1 MDEDE
6 RGLRR
11 ELAVTLLGEL
21 ERLTDALV
29 ADIHAHSPLYA
40 SGRPV
45 SRADLRVTCRR
56 NVELALKDLGGLR
69 EAGCRI
75 EAAAAET
82 GRLRA
87 EQGMP
92 LATVLKAYRRGGRVI
107 WQAMADRMRDR
118 SPAEQRMVGDMAGA
132 VWETIDR
139 YSSVMAD
146 TYRITTLE
154 LQHREDSR
162 RGALFEALLDG
173 RGGDPAVAAAA
184 ADALGVPRRGR
195 YAVVVVAQDPAAPA
209 DPAPAL
215 EAVGLWSF
223 WRPRGERLAGLVRLG
238 AAGTDAGTGAGAG
251 KDPGTGAAGTEA
263 LAKVLRRDLGRAAG
277 ISPPFEELTLAD
289 QGLRLA
295 VRALGTLPP
304 GGAEVAELDERLVH
318 AVLGADRE
326 LAERLVVRHLDGV
339 LRSGAE
345 RKVLLETLRVWLDT
359 GCSAS
364 RTADR
369 LYCHRNTVLN
379 RIGRVAEL
387 TGRPAESGE
396 ARLGWALA
404 LRVLELARR

>member
-1 MDEDE
+1 MSEEDQA
-6 RGLRR
+6 LRR
-11 ELAVTLLGEL
+11 EMAMTLLGDL
-21 ERLTDALV
+21 DRLTDDLV
-29 ADIHAHSPLYA
+29 ADIHAHSPLYF

-45 SRADLRVTCRR
+45 SHTDLRGTCRS
-56 NVELALKDLGGLR
+56 NVELALKDLGGLPSSD
-69 EAGCRI
+69 CHI

-139 YSSVMAD
+139 FSTVMAD
-146 TYRITTLE
+146 SYRLTTLE

-173 RGGDPAVAAAA
+173 RGSDPAVTLAAAT
-184 ADALGVPRRGR
+184 ALGVPARER
-195 YAVVVVAQDPAAPA
+195 YAVVVVAQDPASPA

-215 EAVGLWSF
+215 EAAGLWSF

-238 AAGTDAGTGAGAG
+238 PAGSGTLAAT
-251 KDPGTGAAGTEA
+251 
-263 LAKVLRRDLGRAAG
+263 LRDSLGRTAG
-277 ISPPFEELTLAD
+277 ISPPFDELALAD

-295 VRALGTLPP
+295 ARALGTLPP
-304 GGAEVAELDERLVH
+304 GGSEVAELDERLVH
-318 AVLGADRE
+318 AALGADRE
-326 LAERLVVRHLDGV
+326 IAERTVLRYLDGV
-339 LRSGAE
+339 LRSGSE
-345 RKVLLETLRVWLDT
+345 RPVLLETLGVWLDT
-359 GCSAS
+359 GCSAA
-364 RTADR
+364 RTAER

-387 TGRPAESGE
+387 TGWSAESGE

-404 LRVLELARR
+404 LRALETMG